1 MIIKVCAIALTAG
14 ILGLILKEL
23 GFSGAR
29 LISVCTLCAV
39 MLFAISRLGEVHTEL
54 VGIEKLGGVGGVVKD
69 IMKIIGVG
77 YLFGICSDICL
88 DLGEVMLSKVLLTAG
103 RIEIIILTIPTLK
116 EILKMALNILK

>member
-23 GFSGAR
+23 GFSGSR
-29 LISVCTLCAV
+29 LVSVCTLVGV
-39 MLFAISRLGEVHTEL
+39 MLFAISRLGEVRTEL
-54 VGIEKLGGVGGVVKD
+54 LGIERLGGVGGLTKD

-88 DLGEVMLSKVLLTAG
+88 DLGESMLSKGLLTAG

-116 EILKMALNILK
+116 EIMKMAVEILK

>member
-88 DLGEVMLSKVLLTAG
+88 DLGEVMLSKGLLTAG

>member
-14 ILGLILKEL
+14 ILGMILREL

-29 LISVCTLCAV
+29 LVSVCTLCAV
-39 MLFAISRLGEVHTEL
+39 MLFAISRIGEVHSGL
-54 VGIEKLGGVGGVVKD
+54 LGIERLGGVNGLVKD

-77 YLFGICSDICL
+77 YLFGICADICL
-88 DLGEVMLSKVLLTAG
+88 DLGEVMLSKGLLTAG
-103 RIEIIILTIPTLK
+103 KIEIAILTIPTLK